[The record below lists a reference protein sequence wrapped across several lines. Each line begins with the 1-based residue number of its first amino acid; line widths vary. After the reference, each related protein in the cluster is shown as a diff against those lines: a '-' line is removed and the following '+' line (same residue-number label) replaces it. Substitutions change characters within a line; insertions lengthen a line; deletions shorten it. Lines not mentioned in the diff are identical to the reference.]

1 MPTLTDPRAEAF
13 AHARARGANL
23 EDAYELAGFAG
34 GQGHASRFASRPK
47 VAARVRE
54 LIEAGRRQP
63 ITGQDIA
70 FELQRMVQNFDEFDS
85 PQRMRETR
93 ETLMALRKMQME
105 LEQQRSIERSM
116 ARRASPPKARTSPK
130 PPVSARVSPPAE
142 RAALPAPRRTALEF
156 AASPLAMGA
165 GSVALD
171 SPLRLPPTRLA
182 AGRRESA
189 LPTSGEGGRIA

>member
-13 AHARARGANL
+13 AQSRARGAHL

-34 GQGHASRFASRPK
+34 GQGHASRFAKRPK

-70 FELQRMVQNFDEFDS
+70 FELQRMVQHFSDFDT

-93 ETLMALRKMQME
+93 ETLLELRKMQVE
-105 LEQQRSIERSM
+105 LEHQRAIERERQ
-116 ARRASPPKARTSPK
+116 RRTSPQTARTSPK
-130 PPVSARVSPPAE
+130 PPVSARVTSPAE
-142 RAALPAPRRTALEF
+142 REALAAPRRPALEF
-156 AASPLAMGA
+156 AASPLAIGA
-165 GSVALD
+165 GTLGGGVD
-171 SPLRLPPTRLA
+171 SLPRPSLAPRLSSAPASRTSEQA
-182 AGRRESA
+182 SRR
-189 LPTSGEGGRIA
+189 